1 MSISATKLNGVTLPQ
16 VASYS
21 ISTAYVGGA
30 VTLASGQIRRDLMNN
45 NAKRRISLAWVAL
58 TGAELAT
65 IEAAYH
71 AAVQGDVAFV
81 GPDGMT
87 CNVNAGTT
95 PGLNKEAFRVAGGA
109 LRWRC
114 SFELWE
120 A

>member
-21 ISTAYVGGA
+21 ISTTYIGGA
-30 VTLASGQIRRDLMNN
+30 VTLATGQIRRDLMAA
-45 NAKRRISLAWVAL
+45 NAKRRFSLAWVAL
-58 TGAELAT
+58 TSAELAT
-65 IEAAYH
+65 VEAAYH
-71 AAVQGDVAFV
+71 AAVNGDVAFV
-81 GPDGMT
+81 GADGIS
-87 CNVNAGTT
+87 CNVNAGAT

-114 SFELWE
+114 SFDLWE